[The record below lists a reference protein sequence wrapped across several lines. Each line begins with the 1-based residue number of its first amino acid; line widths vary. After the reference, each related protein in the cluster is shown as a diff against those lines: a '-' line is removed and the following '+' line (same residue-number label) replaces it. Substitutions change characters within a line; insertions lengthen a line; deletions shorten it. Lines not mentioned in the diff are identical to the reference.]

1 MKKRTAFISAILSL
15 IPLGQPLL
23 IKTGIFLSTSGIIIF
38 NSQKVNAN
46 NNNFYFKR
54 GIEKQNKGDNYG
66 AISDFTKA
74 IELDPKDGDSYHNRA
89 VSWERLDECDR
100 AISDYYRSIQIKPAP
115 DSYSG
120 IGYCKNQQEDYYGA
134 IKVLTKAIELDPQY
148 IDAYINRGNSK
159 NALKDHYGAISD
171 FTKAIEIDPKDDDAY
186 YNRGNAK
193 SDLKDYYGSI
203 SDYTKAI
210 EIDPTQNDV
219 YLNRG
224 LSKQNIGDLKGAC
237 SDWFQSSSLGNNKA
251 KEWVR
256 EDC

>member
-1 MKKRTAFISAILSL
+1 MKKRTAFIGSILSL

-23 IKTGIFLSTSGIIIF
+23 IKTGIFLSTSRIIIF

-46 NNNFYFKR
+46 NNNFYFNR
-54 GIEKQNKGDNYG
+54 GVEKQDKGDNYG

-89 VSWERLDECDR
+89 VSWERLNECDR
-100 AISDYYRSIQIKPAP
+100 AISDYYRSIQIKPAS

-120 IGYCKNQQEDYYGA
+120 IGYCKNKQDDFYGA
-134 IKVLTKAIELDPQY
+134 IDDLTKAIKLDPQY
-148 IDAYINRGNSK
+148 LDAYINRGNSK
-159 NALKDHYGAISD
+159 NALKDHYGAI
-171 FTKAIEIDPKDDDAY
+171 A
-186 YNRGNAK
+186 
-193 SDLKDYYGSI
+193 
-203 SDYTKAI
+203 DYTKAI

-237 SDWFQSSSLGNNKA
+237 SDWLKASSLGANKA